1 MYINKHIYIYCI
13 SIYIYIYMYAHILL
27 TYSYRRKNRSQ
38 TFDLW
43 TDAATVVRAV
53 RDDKETAETESEEK
67 NSEMREKVEKF

>member
-1 MYINKHIYIYCI
+1 M
-13 SIYIYIYMYAHILL
+13 YIYIYTYAHILL
-27 TYSYRRKNRSQ
+27 TYSYRRKCGSQ

-67 NSEMREKVEKF
+67 KSEMREKVEKF

>member
-1 MYINKHIYIYCI
+1 
-13 SIYIYIYMYAHILL
+13 MYAHILL

-67 NSEMREKVEKF
+67 TQKCAKR